1 MNADGLRKIMESD
14 ELTQGEKDYIFD
26 KQYHH
31 AGHFMTAIWEAIAR
45 ADVHNLTRLREGF
58 PEEVDAYLA
67 WTQGD
72 LHERA
77 SRIAGGTVDY
87 IEREKAPAKPL

>member
-1 MNADGLRKIMESD
+1 MESS

-31 AGHFMTAIWEAIAR
+31 AGHFMNALYEAIGR
-45 ADVHNLTRLREGF
+45 ADENNLYRLRQGF
-58 PEEVDAYLA
+58 PGAVDAYLA
-67 WTQGD
+67 WTRGD

-87 IEREKAPAKPL
+87 IDPGDYSPSDNGAKVE

>member
-1 MNADGLRKIMESD
+1 MNREGLKKIMESA

-26 KQYHH
+26 NQYHH

-45 ADVHNLTRLREGF
+45 ADENNLRRLRMGF

-67 WTQGD
+67 WARGD

-77 SRIAGGTVDY
+77 SRIAGGDVDY
-87 IEREKAPAKPL
+87 IEPGP

>member
-1 MNADGLRKIMESD
+1 MNREGLQKIMEST

-26 KQYHH
+26 KQFHH
-31 AGHFMTAIWEAIAR
+31 AGHFMTAIWEAIAK
-45 ADVHNLTRLREGF
+45 ADEGNLYRLSKGF

-67 WTQGD
+67 WTRGD

-87 IEREKAPAKPL
+87 IEQEVKRS

>member
-1 MNADGLRKIMESD
+1 MKRDGLERILKSD

-26 KQYHH
+26 CQFHH
-31 AGHFMTAIWEAIAR
+31 AGDFKRSLWITISL
-45 ADVHNLTRLREGF
+45 ADENNLARLRLGF
-58 PEEVDAYLA
+58 SEEVHAYLS
-67 WTQGD
+67 WTRGD

-87 IEREKAPAKPL
+87 IEEDKK

>member
-1 MNADGLRKIMESD
+1 MKIDGLQKIMEST

-31 AGHFMTAIWEAIAR
+31 AGHFMTAIWEAIGR
-45 ADVHNLTRLREGF
+45 ADEFNLGRLHLGF
-58 PEEVDAYLA
+58 PQEVDAYLA
-67 WTQGD
+67 WTRGD

-87 IEREKAPAKPL
+87 IEPEVEST